1 MTLLGTVPRRRGDA
15 ALAFPLHRAWRIR
28 SAGYA
33 PFKEEEMTKA
43 KRQDRWLQ
51 LRGAART
58 RWDRLTEQ
66 DVDAVHGNIERLID
80 ALRAR
85 YGYGR
90 DVAVREITTWSRM
103 LRATPQA

>member
-1 MTLLGTVPRRRGDA
+1 
-15 ALAFPLHRAWRIR
+15 
-28 SAGYA
+28 
-33 PFKEEEMTKA
+33 MTKA

-51 LRGAART
+51 LRSAARS

-66 DVDAVHGNIERLID
+66 DVNSVHGNIERLID

-90 DVAVREITTWSRM
+90 DVAVREITKWSKA
-103 LRATPQA
+103 LRTSPQA

>member
-1 MTLLGTVPRRRGDA
+1 MRLSGTGTRRRGDA
-15 ALAFPLHRAWRIR
+15 ALAFPLHRGVAYSIGR
-28 SAGYA
+28 YA
-33 PFKEEEMTKA
+33 FKEEEMTKA

-66 DVDAVHGNIERLID
+66 DVDSVHGNIERLID

-90 DVAVREITTWSRM
+90 DVAVREITTWIRM

>member
-1 MTLLGTVPRRRGDA
+1 MRPVQASVILRGGID
-15 ALAFPLHRAWRIR
+15 
-28 SAGYA
+28 
-33 PFKEEEMTKA
+33 MTKA

-51 LRGAART
+51 LRGAARS

-66 DVDAVHGNIERLID
+66 DVDSVHGNIERLID

-90 DVAVREITTWSRM
+90 DVAVREITTWSRA
-103 LRATPQA
+103 LRTSPQP